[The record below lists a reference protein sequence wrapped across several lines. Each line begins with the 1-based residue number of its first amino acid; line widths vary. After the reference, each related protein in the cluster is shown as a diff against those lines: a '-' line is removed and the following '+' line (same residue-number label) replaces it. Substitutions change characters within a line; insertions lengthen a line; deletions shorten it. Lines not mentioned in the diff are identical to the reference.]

1 MIYLTQRAIYFY
13 SPFNSKTL
21 IGTGSKIYIPYT
33 QCLKV
38 KKESHLIIFK
48 NALRIT
54 LRSKQQVL
62 FQNFLSRDTCYCM
75 VANQIKI
82 AQLLKAEPEPESL
95 KKSEHLIH
103 VPDDSQEGS
112 ISSSDDQPT
121 TPEFNNLYD
130 A

>member
-1 MIYLTQRAIYFY
+1 
-13 SPFNSKTL
+13 
-21 IGTGSKIYIPYT
+21 
-33 QCLKV
+33 
-38 KKESHLIIFK
+38 
-48 NALRIT
+48 
-54 LRSKQQVL
+54 
-62 FQNFLSRDTCYCM
+62 M

-95 KKSEHLIH
+95 KKSEHLMH

-112 ISSSDDQPT
+112 ISSSDEQPT